1 MNILILRTLL
11 LFLSLIFK
19 TIISAQIEYGDVI
32 ISELMIDP
40 SPTKHLPSEEYIE
53 IQNRCI
59 DTINLGQLIYSD
71 ERTSISLEGFLAP
84 DEFLILCNEDD
95 VVLFEQYGSVLG
107 LSSWPSLN
115 NDEDKLCIKT
125 TNNDTIFYLHYDINL
140 MDEILDQDGGY
151 ALECKGDN
159 DQIISF
165 YEDYHYSSN
174 ENGGTP
180 GTINSLNGINLIDDA
195 FNISKIELIGGRL
208 HFETKTRYQTL
219 CDINLFSQ
227 QGQFLY
233 QLRDDYR
240 LMGNNNLMIDLNEFP
255 LNKPSI
261 CIVQVQLRNSNGD
274 TYLYKQAIS
283 LIIKDM

>member
-11 LFLSLIFK
+11 LFLPLIFS
-19 TIISAQIEYGDVI
+19 IIVSAQIEYGDVI

-40 SPTKHLPSEEYIE
+40 SPTKYLPPEEYIE

-71 ERTSISLEGFLAP
+71 ERTSASLEGFLAP
-84 DEFLILCNEDD
+84 DEFIILCNEDD
-95 VVLFEQYGSVLG
+95 VVLFEQYGAVLG

-115 NDEDKLCIKT
+115 NYEDKLCIKT

-140 MDEILDQDGGY
+140 MDEVLDQDGGY
-151 ALECKGDN
+151 AVECKVEN
-159 DQIISF
+159 DQIVSF

-180 GTINSLNGINLIDDA
+180 GTINSLNGINLIDEA
-195 FNISKIELIGGRL
+195 FNISKIELIERRL
-208 HFETKTRYQTL
+208 YLETKTRYQTL

-255 LNKPSI
+255 LNKQSI
-261 CIVQVQLRNSNGD
+261 YILQVQLRNSNGNVF
-274 TYLYKQAIS
+274 LYKQAI
-283 LIIKDM
+283 